1 MRNGSLSRYTRPAG
15 DVNGPRKCGKC
26 ERGLKARDYN
36 LAESAALNPA
46 GDLTN
51 AQFPM
56 LNSHPKWM
64 SDCQM
69 FHRCRTRSHTCGC
82 FSFRMRIE
90 HWELNIGQILPS
102 PHSAKLFLRGP
113 LAARMPKTSAV
124 SALMRRR
131 GLRRIRRNVA
141 VG

>member
-1 MRNGSLSRYTRPAG
+1 MRLSARPTVATKGS
-15 DVNGPRKCGKC
+15 RKN
-26 ERGLKARDYN
+26 N
-36 LAESAALNPA
+36 LAESAALTPT

-69 FHRCRTRSHTCGC
+69 FHRCKTRSHICGR

-90 HWELNIGQILPS
+90 HWELNIGQTLPS
-102 PHSAKLFLRGP
+102 PLSAKLFLRGP
-113 LAARMPKTSAV
+113 LAIP
-124 SALMRRR
+124 
-131 GLRRIRRNVA
+131 NY
-141 VG
+141 

>member
-1 MRNGSLSRYTRPAG
+1 MSPSLRTCCHSRSPLPPVLNSNIEQVEGA
-15 DVNGPRKCGKC
+15 RKN
-26 ERGLKARDYN
+26 N
-36 LAESAALNPA
+36 LAESAALNPT

-124 SALMRRR
+124 SALM
-131 GLRRIRRNVA
+131 
-141 VG
+141 

>member
-1 MRNGSLSRYTRPAG
+1 MTVLR
-15 DVNGPRKCGKC
+15 
-26 ERGLKARDYN
+26 ARAKITWQN
-36 LAESAALNPA
+36 RLTMNPI

-69 FHRCRTRSHTCGC
+69 FHR
-82 FSFRMRIE
+82 FRMRIE

-102 PHSAKLFLRGP
+102 PLSAKLFLRGP
-113 LAARMPKTSAV
+113 LAIPNYWAKPLPGANGAFRNAR
-124 SALMRRR
+124 LR
-131 GLRRIRRNVA
+131 GLPS
-141 VG
+141 